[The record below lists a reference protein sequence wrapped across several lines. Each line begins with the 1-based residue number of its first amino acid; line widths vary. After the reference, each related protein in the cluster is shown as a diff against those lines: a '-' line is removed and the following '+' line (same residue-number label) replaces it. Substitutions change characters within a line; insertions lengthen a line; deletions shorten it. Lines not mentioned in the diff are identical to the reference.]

1 MQLQEFKNE
10 IGQILERYQVP
21 MDDKSFIL
29 DKIEGQIGAVA
40 QEVVKITN
48 AEREKDAQQVVQ
60 LKEKAR
66 SVVNGTLDKARTSVK
81 QAYQLGLQEGAA
93 EALKTQGPNWT
104 QIALTGGVL
113 LLASYAGFTLIRDF
127 WFSKKKDD

>member
-10 IGQILERYQVP
+10 IGQILERYQIP
-21 MDDKSFIL
+21 MDDKSFIM

-48 AEREKDAQQVVQ
+48 AEREKEALQVNQ

-66 SVVNGTLDKARTSVK
+66 GAINGTLEKARMSVK
-81 QAYQLGLQEGAA
+81 QAYNLGVQEGAA
-93 EALKTQGPNWT
+93 EAIKAQGPNWT

-127 WFSKKKDD
+127 WFSKKKDE